1 MWCELCRIYLNF
13 GTPRTLLSLSLSF
26 FAAFSDIIKTM
37 KIDFNPAVI
46 VNGSER
52 IVLEKLKYYHEPN
65 NEYEFRKNSKK
76 KNKRSSNKNK

>member
-1 MWCELCRIYLNF
+1 MLCVCVVWALPYLPELWH
-13 GTPRTLLSLSLSF
+13 TTHAALSLF

-65 NEYEFRKNSKK
+65 NE
-76 KNKRSSNKNK
+76 

>member
-1 MWCELCRIYLNF
+1 
-13 GTPRTLLSLSLSF
+13 
-26 FAAFSDIIKTM
+26 M

-65 NEYEFRKNSKK
+65 NEYAFRKKQKK
-76 KNKRSSNKNK
+76 ATATATTKTNNLENTRNA